1 MRRLV
6 AVLGCTAVLGL
17 APACSVDVEGA
28 ACQTP
33 GDRTVCPEGQACGN
47 DLLCSKRA
55 AACTLCL
62 AGARSCRADDASHVY
77 ACSVENDPVCG
88 KIGPADPC
96 GDGQA
101 CDASATDATCRCDRF
116 TVDPAGAAAGTTC
129 RYAAITD
136 ALAAAQARLKHE
148 VLLGGITGQAYGAA
162 AADLGGIA
170 IPDGMTLRGD
180 DSPLAPAGRVVT
192 AAGGGEGI
200 SLGVGSALRGLTLR
214 RAASGPVVGVRVT
227 GAGALDFVVVDSGGG
242 GAFATGVLVEG
253 SGAVTLTDSVVI
265 GATAVGLDV
274 ARADGDQTVA
284 DARGLL
290 KGNATGV
297 RLQRGALS
305 LQVTQIFGSSGPGLQ
320 AAPASGE
327 TARLSAKG
335 ATVARGTSVG
345 LDLQNL
351 AALDLEETQI
361 CANAGRSQTIA
372 GVTRTAGGLLVLGNV
387 ATAPVVRAN
396 RLFGNGGDQLVIG
409 GSGGTV
415 WSLEAASCSDGG
427 AAAPNVLAGYV
438 SPGVGLSAIGAS
450 VAAGN
455 VSWISDNLPQEG
467 ADYFRNPSGAVTITR
482 GNYCGMV
489 TPALSCPQTP

>member
-55 AACTLCL
+55 AACTPC
-62 AGARSCRADDASHVY
+62 APRARSCQGGDTTHIYTCSLDD
-77 ACSVENDPVCG
+77 DPVCG
-88 KIGPADPC
+88 RLVPESCPAD
-96 GDGQA
+96 QV
-101 CDASATDATCRCDRF
+101 CDAAGATCRCDRF
-116 TVDPAGAAAGTTC
+116 TVDPAGATAGTTC

-136 ALAAAQARLKHE
+136 AMAAAEARQKHE
-148 VLLGGITGQAYGAA
+148 VLLGGIIGQAYGAA
-162 AADLGGIA
+162 AADLGGLV

-214 RAASGPVVGVRVT
+214 RAASGPTVGVRVT
-227 GAGALDFVVVDSGGG
+227 GAGALDSVVVDAGGG

-253 SGAVTLTDSVVI
+253 SGVVTLTDSVVI

-274 ARADGDQTVA
+274 VRADGDQAVA
-284 DARGLL
+284 DTRGLL

-297 RLQRGALS
+297 RLQRGSLS
-305 LQVTQIFGSSGPGLQ
+305 LQVTQIFGSSGSGVL
-320 AAPASGE
+320 AAPASGD

-345 LDLQNL
+345 LELQNL
-351 AALDLEETQI
+351 AGLDLEETQI

-387 ATAPVVRAN
+387 AKAPVLRAN

-409 GSGGTV
+409 GSSSTV
-415 WSLEAASCSDGG
+415 WSLETASCSDA

-438 SPGVGLSAIGAS
+438 SPGVGLTAIGAS

-489 TPALSCPQTP
+489 TPAPSCPQTP